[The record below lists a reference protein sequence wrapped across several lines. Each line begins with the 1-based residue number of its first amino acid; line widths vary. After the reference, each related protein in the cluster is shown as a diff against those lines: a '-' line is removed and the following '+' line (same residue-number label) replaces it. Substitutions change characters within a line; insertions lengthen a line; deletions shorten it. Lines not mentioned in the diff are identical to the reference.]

1 MDHCCFSCPFERKS
15 LVWGGEAVSP
25 LLKVFK
31 TSLGKTWSNLVWPQS
46 WPCFQ
51 QVRSDSSIARFQ
63 RQRVSESVKN
73 ICPFLI
79 RLLKPLAGTWPHI
92 KDLQHM
98 TFIHCCFVSVCW
110 PSVMLSSASLLPT
123 GKCSCLGFSKSWH
136 IRANQRLVGPVKIW
150 FPDNQVQE
158 VNFAWL
164 VGFGWLSCSW
174 NRFFILVLFFHVLF

>member
-15 LVWGGEAVSP
+15 LIWGGEAVSP

-51 QVRSDSSIARFQ
+51 QVRSDSSIAHFQ
-63 RQRVSESVKN
+63 PQRLSESVKN

-79 RLLKPLAGTWPHI
+79 RLLKPLAGTWPQI
-92 KDLQHM
+92 KDLQHI

-110 PSVMLSSASLLPT
+110 QCDAVICFPVTSRQMFLSWLQQVLAR
-123 GKCSCLGFSKSWH
+123 KSKSETC
-136 IRANQRLVGPVKIW
+136 RTCKNLVPW
-150 FPDNQVQE
+150 
-158 VNFAWL
+158 
-164 VGFGWLSCSW
+164 
-174 NRFFILVLFFHVLF
+174 